1 MEGFEQAWENT
12 ATEMQE
18 FFQEDFTEIIQAQTK
33 DIEEGGENLNNSIA
47 EDAVPALTELGTEF
61 SEGLETTTDSIETA
75 LKELTE
81 KSKESS
87 RELMAEVKNICEEY
101 QRELTEEVQL
111 FEQFMDKRAG
121 IIKDGADKIS
131 EALNEGLTEAMK
143 QNHSQA
149 EDTTNLFEKIKEQ
162 LDNFV

>member
-1 MEGFEQAWENT
+1 ML
-12 ATEMQE
+12 QE
-18 FFQEDFTEIIQAQTK
+18 FFQGDFTEIIQAQAK

-47 EDAVPALTELGTEF
+47 DDAIPALAELGTEF

-87 RELMAEVKNICEEY
+87 RELMAEVKDICEEY

-111 FEQFMDKRAG
+111 FEQFMDKRAA
-121 IIKDGADKIS
+121 IIKDGAEKIS
-131 EALNEGLTEAMK
+131 EALNEGLAEAMK
-143 QNHSQA
+143 QNHSLA
-149 EDTTNLFEKIKEQ
+149 ETTIDIFAEVKEQ
-162 LDNFV
+162 LEQFV